1 MLHVSLL
8 NYTNKKI
15 KMIYPGAFSLT
26 LGESKEARL
35 SFVEMDD
42 NFKFL
47 NNLADLGGS
56 GTSGSSVNVAVEI
69 RIYN

>member
-1 MLHVSLL
+1 
-8 NYTNKKI
+8 
-15 KMIYPGAFSLT
+15 MIYTGAFSLT

-35 SFVEMDD
+35 SVVEMDD

-56 GTSGSSVNVAVEI
+56 GTSGSSVNVTVEI